1 MIFLLFVP
9 KIAILCL
16 LIPENTVA
24 RFPKEFVIKS
34 HWK

>member
-1 MIFLLFVP
+1 MMFLLFVP
-9 KIAILCL
+9 KITILCL

-34 HWK
+34 QWR